1 MPHLKTR
8 FLPATA
14 YRPGFL
20 GKKTDLTQFA
30 LKVRLRW
37 KYKFHC
43 RFSFFLTYQGNLTY
57 TQKMTHALISL
68 HFLNG
73 FHTSSVHYA
82 PGPRTFF
89 CRGHFRLATS
99 GRRPPAAAAT
109 AMNEATRCKC
119 NLEKPSC
126 ISFTLCSFS
135 LLQYSKCYT
144 SPVLFLWSL
153 WGIVRSFVFQKPAA
167 SYWTP
172 EIGCCLKEKN
182 YQKFHIVLA
191 FS

>member
-1 MPHLKTR
+1 MPHLKTG
-8 FLPATA
+8 FLPVTA

-20 GKKTDLTQFA
+20 GKKIDLTQFA

-37 KYKFHC
+37 KYKFHY
-43 RFSFFLTYQGNLTY
+43 RSLFFLTYQGNLTY

-99 GRRPPAAAAT
+99 GRRPPAAAAAAT

-144 SPVLFLWSL
+144 SLLCCFCDLS
-153 WGIVRSFVFQKPAA
+153 GESFVPSFFRSQQLV
-167 SYWTP
+167 
-172 EIGCCLKEKN
+172 IGHPK
-182 YQKFHIVLA
+182 
-191 FS
+191 

>member
-1 MPHLKTR
+1 MPHLKTG
-8 FLPATA
+8 FLPVTA

-20 GKKTDLTQFA
+20 GKKIDLTQFA

-37 KYKFHC
+37 KYKFHY
-43 RFSFFLTYQGNLTY
+43 RSLFFLTYQGNLTY

-99 GRRPPAAAAT
+99 GRRPPRRRRRRRRQWTRPRDANAILKSQAALVSRFARSLYYSTLNAT
-109 AMNEATRCKC
+109 
-119 NLEKPSC
+119 LL
-126 ISFTLCSFS
+126 LCCFCDLS
-135 LLQYSKCYT
+135 
-144 SPVLFLWSL
+144 
-153 WGIVRSFVFQKPAA
+153 GESFVPSFFRSQQLV
-167 SYWTP
+167 
-172 EIGCCLKEKN
+172 IGHPK
-182 YQKFHIVLA
+182 
-191 FS
+191 